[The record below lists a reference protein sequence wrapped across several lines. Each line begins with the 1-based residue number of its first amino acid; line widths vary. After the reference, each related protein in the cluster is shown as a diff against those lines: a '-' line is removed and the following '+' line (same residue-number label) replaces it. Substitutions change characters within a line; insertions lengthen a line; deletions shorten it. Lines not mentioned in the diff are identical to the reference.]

1 MKIIEANPDPHHE
14 FSELAIGDVFK
25 MCGGLGKLYIKTNEI
40 FSQGLKLN
48 AFCFD
53 NYDLES
59 FWEHTRVI
67 PYDAELTI
75 FRKGES

>member
-1 MKIIEANPDPHHE
+1 MKIIDTDPTPHHE
-14 FSELAIGDVFK
+14 FGELAIGDVFK
-25 MCGGLGKLYIKTNEI
+25 MQEFGKLYIKTNEI
-40 FSQGLKLN
+40 FSQGQKLN

-67 PYDAELTI
+67 PYDAELI
-75 FRKGES
+75 ICQK